1 MQRINVVKKMLFYD
15 KTALEM
21 ASQSIENKIISVINR
36 KKHGTILF
44 ASDFA
49 DMGEQKTINKA
60 FERITLSGKIIR
72 LARGIYCKPKV
83 DTEFGFGIIYPGV
96 DDVAQAIAQRD
107 KCRIVPTGDAALNK
121 LGLSTQVPMNAVY
134 FTDGTSR
141 RIKIYN
147 GRGIL
152 FKHVVPKRLDFK
164 SELIMLVTFALQRLG
179 QGNVSEEQLNRVK
192 QLLAN
197 EPKERIV
204 EDLKLVP
211 GWIRSII
218 LKAYE

>member
-1 MQRINVVKKMLFYD
+1 MFFGD
-15 KTALEM
+15 KTTVKM
-21 ASQSIENKIISVINR
+21 SSQSIENKIISYVNR

-49 DMGEQKTINKA
+49 DMGERKAINKA
-60 FERITLSGKIIR
+60 FERIAISGKIVRI
-72 LARGIYCKPKV
+72 ARGIYCKPKV
-83 DTEFGFGIIYPGV
+83 DTEFGFGIMYPSV

-107 KCRIVPTGDAALNK
+107 RCRIVPTGDAALNR

-134 FTDGTSR
+134 FTDGTPR

-164 SELIMLVTFALQRLG
+164 SELVMLITFALQRLG
-179 QGNVSEEQLNRVK
+179 QDNVSEEQLNRIK
-192 QLLAN
+192 QLLSN
-197 EPKERIV
+197 EPKEQIAT
-204 EDLKLVP
+204 DLTLVP
-211 GWIRSII
+211 AWISSII

>member
-1 MQRINVVKKMLFYD
+1 MK
-15 KTALEM
+15 
-21 ASQSIENKIISVINR
+21 SIDNKILTTINR
-36 KKHGTILF
+36 KNHGAILF
-44 ASDFA
+44 ANDFA
-49 DMGEQKTINKA
+49 DMGEQKTINKV

-72 LARGIYCKPKV
+72 LARGIYCKPKI
-83 DTEFGFGIIYPGV
+83 DTEFGFGIVYPSV
-96 DDVAQAIAQRD
+96 EEVAQAIAKRD

-134 FTDGTSR
+134 LTDGTAR

-152 FKHVVPKRLDFK
+152 FKRVVPKRLNFK
-164 SELIMLVTFALQRLG
+164 SELIMLITFALQRLG
-179 QGNVSEEQLNRVK
+179 QDNVSEEQLNRIK
-192 QLLAN
+192 QLLSH
-197 EPKERIV
+197 EPKEVIA

-218 LKAYE
+218 LNTL

>member
-1 MQRINVVKKMLFYD
+1 MVQ
-15 KTALEM
+15 
-21 ASQSIENKIISVINR
+21 QSIENKILSVINR
-36 KKHGTILF
+36 KRNGSILF

-49 DMGEQKTINKA
+49 DTGERKAINKA
-60 FERITLSGKIIR
+60 FERIALSGKIIR

-83 DTEFGFGIIYPGV
+83 DTEFGFGIMYPSV

-134 FTDGTSR
+134 FTDGTPR
-141 RIKIYN
+141 RIQIYN

-152 FKHVVPKRLDFK
+152 FKRVVPKRLDFK
-164 SELIMLVTFALQRLG
+164 SELMMLITFALQALG
-179 QGNVSEEQLNRVK
+179 QGNVSEEQLNRIK
-192 QLLAN
+192 LLLSN
-197 EPKERIV
+197 EPKERFA

-211 GWIRSII
+211 SWIRSII

>member
-1 MQRINVVKKMLFYD
+1 MK
-15 KTALEM
+15 
-21 ASQSIENKIISVINR
+21 SIDNKILTTINR
-36 KKHGTILF
+36 KNHGAILF
-44 ASDFA
+44 ANDFA
-49 DMGEQKTINKA
+49 DMGEQKTINKV

-72 LARGIYCKPKV
+72 LARGIYCKPKI
-83 DTEFGFGIIYPGV
+83 DTEFGFGIVYPSV
-96 DDVAQAIAQRD
+96 EEVAQAIAKRD

-134 FTDGTSR
+134 LTDGTAR

-152 FKHVVPKRLDFK
+152 FKRVVPKRLNFK
-164 SELIMLVTFALQRLG
+164 SELIMLITFALQRLG
-179 QGNVSEEQLNRVK
+179 QDNVSEEQLNRIK
-192 QLLAN
+192 QLLSHD
-197 EPKERIV
+197 PKEVIA

-218 LKAYE
+218 LNTL

>member
-1 MQRINVVKKMLFYD
+1 
-15 KTALEM
+15 M
-21 ASQSIENKIISVINR
+21 ATQSIENKILSAINR
-36 KKHGTILF
+36 KKHGVILF

-49 DMGEQKTINKA
+49 DLGERKAINKA
-60 FERITLSGKIIR
+60 FERIALSGKIIR

-83 DTEFGFGIIYPGV
+83 DTEFGFGIVYPSV
-96 DDVAQAIAQRD
+96 DDVAKAIAQRD
-107 KCRIVPTGDAALNK
+107 MCRIVPTGDAALNK
-121 LGLSTQVPMNAVY
+121 LGLSTQVPLNAVY

-164 SELIMLVTFALQRLG
+164 SELVMLITFALQRLG
-179 QGNVSEEQLNRVK
+179 QGNVREDQLNRVK
-192 QLLAN
+192 QLLSN
-197 EPKERIV
+197 EPKEQIA

-218 LKAYE
+218 LKTYE

>member
-1 MQRINVVKKMLFYD
+1 MK
-15 KTALEM
+15 
-21 ASQSIENKIISVINR
+21 SIDNKILTTINR
-36 KKHGTILF
+36 KNHGAILF
-44 ASDFA
+44 ANDFA
-49 DMGEQKTINKA
+49 DMGEQKTINKV

-72 LARGIYCKPKV
+72 LARGIYCKPKI
-83 DTEFGFGIIYPGV
+83 DTEFGFGIVYPSV
-96 DDVAQAIAQRD
+96 EEVAQAIAKRD

-134 FTDGTSR
+134 LTDGTAR

-152 FKHVVPKRLDFK
+152 FKRVVPKRLNFK
-164 SELIMLVTFALQRLG
+164 SELIMLITFALQRLG
-179 QGNVSEEQLNRVK
+179 QDNVNEEQLNRIK
-192 QLLAN
+192 QLLSHD
-197 EPKERIV
+197 PKEVIA

-218 LKAYE
+218 LNTL

>member
-1 MQRINVVKKMLFYD
+1 MSEQN
-15 KTALEM
+15 
-21 ASQSIENKIISVINR
+21 IENKIRCVIDR
-36 KKHGTILF
+36 KKHGVILF
-44 ASDFA
+44 ANDFA
-49 DMGEQKTINKA
+49 DMGERKTINKA
-60 FERITLSGKIIR
+60 FERMTLSGKIIR

-83 DTEFGFGIIYPGV
+83 DAEFGFGILYPSV

-134 FTDGTSR
+134 FTDGTPR

-147 GRGIL
+147 GKGIL

-164 SELIMLVTFALQRLG
+164 SELIMLITFALQAIG
-179 QGNVSEEQLNRVK
+179 QGNVSDEQLKRIN
-192 QLLAN
+192 QLLSH
-197 EPKERIV
+197 EPKEQIA

-218 LKAYE
+218 LKAL